1 MPAAAPE
8 TPGEMERS
16 SFGGLM
22 ELLAGGLGGSPGG
35 DSVTPSEQ
43 MRYES
48 PTKDGDSPTSERMRL
63 GSFQASEDLD
73 GSGHGG
79 SLDVGLRGSF
89 ELPSPGGAPGSE
101 DAWRGARELG
111 DDLEADAEADE
122 APRVNYAM
130 MATALSPRRRAASP
144 RGPKAEPAARW
155 SAGSRRGARA
165 RAVARRRRPAAL
177 LAAKARPFDDESEVD
192 DSDGGE
198 SEGQGFALPDWPAY
212 RRKTVSEAPRRED
225 PSVAADALRRE
236 NIRRRWRLAKNRIM
250 QKECIDP
257 LAPPLALYEPATLDK
272 FDRAGGP
279 PEALTGGLCGR
290 PASLPPAPVDG
301 ALPPREPRE
310 AIGELPK
317 YILNR
322 PDADAPANRPPATR
336 RTLVYTY
343 ADGAVAAPPE
353 DAPEPGGATAAYVF
367 ESRFESGNLLH
378 AAVVERDYGGAEPS
392 PSGEPYPDAEFDCA
406 MCPDVGTG
414 GHTQWFYFRVDGLR
428 KGVRYRF
435 NVTNFAKADSLYLE
449 GMQPLVYGVGAAKS
463 GVGWRRAGK
472 VVCYSKNTAEAHR
485 QQVADMR
492 RASGLAI
499 DGGDDGEES
508 SGSGSASD
516 GESDGGGDG
525 AAPDGDGAKPESKP
539 PSLPSSDNDNNGT
552 DTPREPTPREQR
564 KKKEAEKPNAWR
576 KEEKRRQRGRRGT
589 HTLSFD
595 LTLDDD
601 EPSLY
606 LAYSHP
612 YTYTDL
618 QAFLATLAAD
628 PARSATYTRRSL
640 CDTVAGNRCDLLTIT
655 APPAASAPAEAPP
668 PRGAGDDRRR
678 ADGDREGE
686 SRQRR
691 LVVLSSRVHPGES
704 NASWVMQG
712 ILDFLTSDDARAVAL
727 RGTVFKICPMLNP
740 DGVIQGNY
748 RCSNSGMDLNRQWS
762 APSREAH
769 PPVAALKHL
778 IRMYQ
783 ARANRV
789 ALFCDLHGHSRAKG
803 VFLYGILSD
812 ADRYGLRARRSLAKD
827 ARAIDDR
834 QAAEPPRG
842 GRPGPPAVDVDE
854 PARAQARR
862 QGRRGAAASARG
874 RRSATRASSSEA
886 PAPPKSAPEALGASL
901 VLSPGASRRGVV
913 QIGDRPP
920 DRPPDYARTRSAPTP
935 TPTPISSPLRSS
947 LLRHRPSE
955 APAARLPVDLDAV
968 SDRVSA
974 SWSGPTATAAA
985 TTSSAASRRR
995 PYLLDVDDRV
1005 LAEEIRDQ
1013 PAPRVSFNMSRP
1025 GSRASLNFPVVP
1037 AAANAPPAEA
1047 RAALPERR
1055 PEPPPDSRPSSNDAD
1070 HRKHRTLSDEK
1081 SAS

>member
-1 MPAAAPE
+1 
-8 TPGEMERS
+8 
-16 SFGGLM
+16 
-22 ELLAGGLGGSPGG
+22 
-35 DSVTPSEQ
+35 
-43 MRYES
+43 
-48 PTKDGDSPTSERMRL
+48 
-63 GSFQASEDLD
+63 
-73 GSGHGG
+73 
-79 SLDVGLRGSF
+79 
-89 ELPSPGGAPGSE
+89 
-101 DAWRGARELG
+101 
-111 DDLEADAEADE
+111 
-122 APRVNYAM
+122 
-130 MATALSPRRRAASP
+130 
-144 RGPKAEPAARW
+144 
-155 SAGSRRGARA
+155 
-165 RAVARRRRPAAL
+165 
-177 LAAKARPFDDESEVD
+177 
-192 DSDGGE
+192 
-198 SEGQGFALPDWPAY
+198 
-212 RRKTVSEAPRRED
+212 
-225 PSVAADALRRE
+225 
-236 NIRRRWRLAKNRIM
+236 
-250 QKECIDP
+250 
-257 LAPPLALYEPATLDK
+257 
-272 FDRAGGP
+272 
-279 PEALTGGLCGR
+279 
-290 PASLPPAPVDG
+290 
-301 ALPPREPRE
+301 
-310 AIGELPK
+310 
-317 YILNR
+317 
-322 PDADAPANRPPATR
+322 
-336 RTLVYTY
+336 
-343 ADGAVAAPPE
+343 PPE

-378 AAVVERDYGGAEPS
+378 AA
-392 PSGEPYPDAEFDCA
+392 PYPDAEFDCA

-485 QQVADMR
+485 QQ
-492 RASGLAI
+492 
-499 DGGDDGEES
+499 
-508 SGSGSASD
+508 
-516 GESDGGGDG
+516 
-525 AAPDGDGAKPESKP
+525 
-539 PSLPSSDNDNNGT
+539 
-552 DTPREPTPREQR
+552 
-564 KKKEAEKPNAWR
+564 PNAWR

-727 RGTVFKICPMLNP
+727 RRHFVFKICPMLNP

-783 ARANRV
+783 TRDAHRV

-812 ADRYGLRARRSLAKD
+812 ADRYGLRARRRGWRRKLRPGDPRAFPLVLAKAAYGMFTKKKTTFRLGRGKAGT
-827 ARAIDDR
+827 ARAVVCR
-834 QAAEPPRG
+834 ELG
-842 GRPGPPAVDVDE
+842 V
-854 PARAQARR
+854 
-862 QGRRGAAASARG
+862 
-874 RRSATRASSSEA
+874 RRSYTLEVSFM
-886 PAPPKSAPEALGASL
+886 G
-901 VLSPGASRRGVV
+901 GVA
-913 QIGDRPP
+913 G
-920 DRPPDYARTRSAPTP
+920 
-935 TPTPISSPLRSS
+935 
-947 LLRHRPSE
+947 RHR
-955 APAARLPVDLDAV
+955 DAQF
-968 SDRVSA
+968 
-974 SWSGPTATAAA
+974 
-985 TTSSAASRRR
+985 TTRD
-995 PYLLDVDDRV
+995 LLD
-1005 LAEEIRDQ
+1005 LGGQ
-1013 PAPRVSFNMSRP
+1013 WC
-1025 GSRASLNFPVVP
+1025 
-1037 AAANAPPAEA
+1037 
-1047 RAALPERR
+1047 AALV
-1055 PEPPPDSRPSSNDAD
+1055 DF
-1070 HRKHRTLSDEK
+1070 
-1081 SAS
+1081 

>member
-1 MPAAAPE
+1 MPPRFVGAGVRL
-8 TPGEMERS
+8 PGADVSTTDTSWGGGTVS
-16 SFGGLM
+16 SGALREKRGKESFQPRPFFDGDGLPFFGG
-22 ELLAGGLGGSPGG
+22 
-35 DSVTPSEQ
+35 SE
-43 MRYES
+43 
-48 PTKDGDSPTSERMRL
+48 
-63 GSFQASEDLD
+63 
-73 GSGHGG
+73 
-79 SLDVGLRGSF
+79 
-89 ELPSPGGAPGSE
+89 
-101 DAWRGARELG
+101 
-111 DDLEADAEADE
+111 
-122 APRVNYAM
+122 
-130 MATALSPRRRAASP
+130 
-144 RGPKAEPAARW
+144 
-155 SAGSRRGARA
+155 
-165 RAVARRRRPAAL
+165 
-177 LAAKARPFDDESEVD
+177 
-192 DSDGGE
+192 
-198 SEGQGFALPDWPAY
+198 
-212 RRKTVSEAPRRED
+212 
-225 PSVAADALRRE
+225 
-236 NIRRRWRLAKNRIM
+236 
-250 QKECIDP
+250 
-257 LAPPLALYEPATLDK
+257 
-272 FDRAGGP
+272 
-279 PEALTGGLCGR
+279 
-290 PASLPPAPVDG
+290 
-301 ALPPREPRE
+301 
-310 AIGELPK
+310 
-317 YILNR
+317 
-322 PDADAPANRPPATR
+322 
-336 RTLVYTY
+336 
-343 ADGAVAAPPE
+343 
-353 DAPEPGGATAAYVF
+353 ATAA
-367 ESRFESGNLLH
+367 
-378 AAVVERDYGGAEPS
+378 
-392 PSGEPYPDAEFDCA
+392 
-406 MCPDVGTG
+406 
-414 GHTQWFYFRVDGLR
+414 
-428 KGVRYRF
+428 
-435 NVTNFAKADSLYLE
+435 
-449 GMQPLVYGVGAAKS
+449 
-463 GVGWRRAGK
+463 
-472 VVCYSKNTAEAHR
+472 
-485 QQVADMR
+485 VAT
-492 RASGLAI
+492 SY
-499 DGGDDGEES
+499 
-508 SGSGSASD
+508 
-516 GESDGGGDG
+516 
-525 AAPDGDGAKPESKP
+525 
-539 PSLPSSDNDNNGT
+539 NDNNGT

-655 APPAASAPAEAPP
+655 APPAAPAPAEAPP
-668 PRGAGDDRRR
+668 PRGPGDDRRR

-727 RGTVFKICPMLNP
+727 RRHFVFKICPMLNP

-778 IRMYQ
+778 IRAYQ
-783 ARANRV
+783 TRDAHRV

-812 ADRYGLRARRSLAKD
+812 ADRYGLRARRSLARD
-827 ARAIDDR
+827 ARESASAAREMTEKATKKPFDAAAVAAAKEAVAVAAAAALAAATQTGDPRDGSPRPAAASRGWRRKLRPGDPRAFPLVLAKAAYGMFTKKKTTFRLGRGKAGTARAVVCRELGVRRSYTLEVSFMGGVAGRHRDAQFTTRDLLDLGGQWCAALVDFFGLDDEV
-834 QAAEPPRG
+834 AAMAKAARAAAAAAAPAPAPEPTADAPPDVAEAPAPAKRDPAKRPPRPKPAPSANFAPPANASRKPRETAAAPKKDDAAADAARAPAPAPGKPAAARPKLGRRASGADLEPPRKPLALKARLGRAQSTIVKRPNRPAAG
-842 GRPGPPAVDVDE
+842 GPGLRRSTSTSQRGRKPGAKADETRPPA
-854 PARAQARR
+854 
-862 QGRRGAAASARG
+862 
-874 RRSATRASSSEA
+874 RSSLDDSGASSSEA
-886 PAPPKSAPEALGASL
+886 PAPPTSAPGALGASL
-901 VLSPGASRRGVV
+901 VASPGASRRGVV

-920 DRPPDYARTRSAPTP
+920 DRPPDYARHSFPAPTP

-968 SDRVSA
+968 SDRVSGELERPDRDG
-974 SWSGPTATAAA
+974 SDDD
-985 TTSSAASRRR
+985 SSAASRGAG

-1037 AAANAPPAEA
+1037 AAANAPPAEGA
-1047 RAALPERR
+1047 APALPERR

>member
-1 MPAAAPE
+1 MITGRKLSAKAAAP
-8 TPGEMERS
+8 P
-16 SFGGLM
+16 
-22 ELLAGGLGGSPGG
+22 P
-35 DSVTPSEQ
+35 
-43 MRYES
+43 
-48 PTKDGDSPTSERMRL
+48 
-63 GSFQASEDLD
+63 
-73 GSGHGG
+73 
-79 SLDVGLRGSF
+79 
-89 ELPSPGGAPGSE
+89 
-101 DAWRGARELG
+101 
-111 DDLEADAEADE
+111 
-122 APRVNYAM
+122 
-130 MATALSPRRRAASP
+130 ALQ
-144 RGPKAEPAARW
+144 
-155 SAGSRRGARA
+155 
-165 RAVARRRRPAAL
+165 AL

-618 QAFLATLAAD
+618 QA
-628 PARSATYTRRSL
+628 
-640 CDTVAGNRCDLLTIT
+640 
-655 APPAASAPAEAPP
+655 
-668 PRGAGDDRRR
+668 
-678 ADGDREGE
+678 EGE

-727 RGTVFKICPMLNP
+727 RRHFVFKICPMLNP
-740 DGVIQGNY
+740 DGVIQSNY

-778 IRMYQ
+778 IR
-783 ARANRV
+783 A
-789 ALFCDLHGHSRAKG
+789 RAKG

-827 ARAIDDR
+827 ARESAS
-834 QAAEPPRG
+834 AAREMTEKATKKPFDAAAVAAAKEAVAAAYGMFTKKKTTFRLGRG
-842 GRPGPPAVDVDE
+842 KAGT
-854 PARAQARR
+854 ARAVVCRELGVRRSYTLEVSFMGGVAGRHRDAQFTTRDLLDLGGQWCAALVDFFGLDDEVAAMAKAARAA
-862 QGRRGAAASARG
+862 AAASAGAGARADRGRAAGRRRGAGAGKRDPRSGRRGPSPRRRRTSPPASASGSPRNRRPEEGRRRRG
-874 RRSATRASSSEA
+874 RRARAGAGARKPAAARPKLGRRASGADLEPRKLALKARLGRAQSTIVKRPNRPAAGGPGLRRSTSTSQRGRKPGAKADEARPPARSSLGDSAASSSEA

-901 VLSPGASRRGVV
+901 VASPGRRGGAGV
-913 QIGDRPP
+913 
-920 DRPPDYARTRSAPTP
+920 AAP
-935 TPTPISSPLRSS
+935 
-947 LLRHRPSE
+947 
-955 APAARLPVDLDAV
+955 
-968 SDRVSA
+968 
-974 SWSGPTATAAA
+974 GPT
-985 TTSSAASRRR
+985 
-995 PYLLDVDDRV
+995 LDVDDRV

-1037 AAANAPPAEA
+1037 AAANAPPAEGA
-1047 RAALPERR
+1047 APALPERR

-1081 SAS
+1081 SASESATELGVMLAGLLPSGGVVGLCVSAGGSGGGAAMPGRGRSEGTGLGSPMDASARLTEPVDDPSS

>member
-1 MPAAAPE
+1 
-8 TPGEMERS
+8 
-16 SFGGLM
+16 
-22 ELLAGGLGGSPGG
+22 
-35 DSVTPSEQ
+35 
-43 MRYES
+43 
-48 PTKDGDSPTSERMRL
+48 
-63 GSFQASEDLD
+63 
-73 GSGHGG
+73 
-79 SLDVGLRGSF
+79 
-89 ELPSPGGAPGSE
+89 
-101 DAWRGARELG
+101 
-111 DDLEADAEADE
+111 
-122 APRVNYAM
+122 
-130 MATALSPRRRAASP
+130 
-144 RGPKAEPAARW
+144 
-155 SAGSRRGARA
+155 
-165 RAVARRRRPAAL
+165 
-177 LAAKARPFDDESEVD
+177 
-192 DSDGGE
+192 
-198 SEGQGFALPDWPAY
+198 
-212 RRKTVSEAPRRED
+212 
-225 PSVAADALRRE
+225 
-236 NIRRRWRLAKNRIM
+236 M

-378 AAVVERDYGGAEPS
+378 AAVVERDYGGAAVAAGRAAP
-392 PSGEPYPDAEFDCA
+392 AEFDCA

-564 KKKEAEKPNAWR
+564 KKKEAEKPSVAQGGEAAAAR
-576 KEEKRRQRGRRGT
+576 AAGT

-618 QAFLATLAAD
+618 QAFLATLAD

-668 PRGAGDDRRR
+668 PGRRR
-678 ADGDREGE
+678 RPAAGRR
-686 SRQRR
+686 RQGGRVAAAAPRR
-691 LVVLSSRVHPGES
+691 VELAGAPG
-704 NASWVMQG
+704 
-712 ILDFLTSDDARAVAL
+712 R
-727 RGTVFKICPMLNP
+727 
-740 DGVIQGNY
+740 GNY

-783 ARANRV
+783 ARRDRRALLRFARPQPGQGRLPLRHPLGRGPLRPPGAAV
-789 ALFCDLHGHSRAKG
+789 AGQ
-803 VFLYGILSD
+803 
-812 ADRYGLRARRSLAKD
+812 D
-827 ARAIDDR
+827 ARVRVRCREMTEKATKKPFD
-834 QAAEPPRG
+834 
-842 GRPGPPAVDVDE
+842 
-854 PARAQARR
+854 
-862 QGRRGAAASARG
+862 AAAVAAAKEAVAVAAAAALAAATQTGTRGTEPARG
-874 RRSATRASSSEA
+874 RREPGWRRSSARRPALPLVLAKAAYGMFTKKKTTFRLGRGKAGTARAVVCRELGVRRSYTLEVSFMGGVAGRHRDAQFTTRDLLDLGGQWCAALVDFFGLTTRSPRWRRRRGPRRRPPRAGARADRGRAAGRRRGAGAGEAGPAKRPPRPKPAPSANFAPPANAAEARETAAPKKDDGAADAARA
-886 PAPPKSAPEALGASL
+886 PAPAPGKPAAARPKLGRRASGTELEPAEAAALKARLAGRTTTTVGGVAAPGPTSSTSTTAS
-901 VLSPGASRRGVV
+901 SPG
-913 QIGDRPP
+913 D
-920 DRPPDYARTRSAPTP
+920 
-935 TPTPISSPLRSS
+935 
-947 LLRHRPSE
+947 
-955 APAARLPVDLDAV
+955 
-968 SDRVSA
+968 
-974 SWSGPTATAAA
+974 
-985 TTSSAASRRR
+985 
-995 PYLLDVDDRV
+995 
-1005 LAEEIRDQ
+1005 RDQ

-1037 AAANAPPAEA
+1037 AAANAPPAEGA
-1047 RAALPERR
+1047 APALPERR